1 MDNIEEFSKSV
12 RNLNGK
18 RVHKVTKSYGIRD
31 GYKFYLKNRPK
42 DKKFVLTDCQYYKIT
57 REINNLLRDALSV
70 GNDIVFPYRMGRLEL
85 RKYKAKARLYGK
97 EVKTNYPIDWD
108 TTVKLWY
115 EDKEAFEN
123 KTLVKIQNKEVYKIY
138 YNRLNTNYKNKSFY
152 QFFPNRTLKRTL
164 SKNIRE
170 GLVDAY
176 AFNY

>member
-1 MDNIEEFSKSV
+1 MD
-12 RNLNGK
+12 
-18 RVHKVTKSYGIRD
+18 
-31 GYKFYLKNRPK
+31 
-42 DKKFVLTDCQYYKIT
+42 
-57 REINNLLRDALSV
+57 
-70 GNDIVFPYRMGRLEL
+70 RLEL
-85 RKYKAKARLYGK
+85 RKYKDKTRLYGK